1 MAKYKYPTA
10 VTQVNGNAFDMTH
23 SPGQTVPHS
32 GIYKCDNCGLEDAN
46 NKGDPFP
53 PQNHHQHT
61 NRLLPIKWRL
71 VVATQQ
77 SA

>member
-10 VTQVNGNAFDMTH
+10 VNQVNGNAFDFTYA
-23 SPGQTVPHS
+23 PGDTVPHS
-32 GIYKCDNCGLEDAN
+32 GIYRCQGCGLEDAN

-53 PQNHHQHT
+53 PQNHHQHPDRRT
-61 NRLLPIKWRL
+61 PIAWRL